1 MTITER
7 DFSQQEVVDRD
18 MYRDYGDQFFAW
30 ARANQPVY
38 RDPVGTWAITKL
50 DDVKWCERQPALFTS
65 AKGSR
70 PNSVQPQ
77 PSMIDSD
84 DPWHATQR
92 RLVSHGFTQRQ
103 MRAYETHIRET
114 VRRLVD
120 TVIGRGQMD
129 LVYDIAKPVPM
140 TLIGELLGAPVYEY
154 DQLQHWSDVM
164 IQGSDK
170 AEYRRDDTMQAV
182 ADYYAYITPVI
193 ADRKANPQDDLVSQ
207 LIHGD
212 ADGEGLDDAHII
224 GNALLLLVGGNET
237 TRNVIAGGLHALIT
251 HPDQLAIAQ
260 ASVDNDGQVAETVI
274 EECLRW
280 VTPIVNMNRYT
291 TADVEIRGVTI
302 PADSQV
308 LMVYMSANRD
318 EDVFAD
324 PFRFDVT
331 RNPNP
336 HVAFGFG
343 PHLCLGAALARLELR
358 WVFTEV
364 LARCRNLRLT
374 DPQFVPE
381 YSHSSFVRG
390 MQSVPVTFDPA

>member
-1 MTITER
+1 MTITDR
-7 DFSQQEVVDRD
+7 DFSKQEVVDRD
-18 MYRDYGDQFFAW
+18 MYRDYGHEFFAW
-30 ARANQPVY
+30 LRAN
-38 RDPVGTWAITKL
+38 DPVHQDPAGTWAITKL
-50 DDVKWCERQPALFTS
+50 EDIKWCERQPATFSS

-77 PSMIDSD
+77 PSMIDAD

-92 RLVSHGFTQRQ
+92 RLVSHGFTNRQ

-114 VRRLVD
+114 ARRLVD
-120 TVIGRGQMD
+120 SVIARGRMD
-129 LVYDIAKPVPM
+129 LVFDIAKPLPM
-140 TLIGELLGAPVYEY
+140 TLIGELLGAPVHEY

-164 IQGSDK
+164 ISGTDK
-170 AEYRRDDTMQAV
+170 EAYRRPDTMQAV

-193 ADRKANPQDDLVSQ
+193 EERKTNPHDDLVSQ

-251 HPDQLAIAQ
+251 HPEQLAIAQ
-260 ASVDNDGQVAETVI
+260 RSVDAGQIDEAVI

-280 VTPIVNMNRYT
+280 VTPIVNMARHT
-291 TADVEIRGVTI
+291 TQDVEVRGVKI
-302 PADSQV
+302 PAESQV

-318 EDVFAD
+318 EDIWDD
-324 PFRFDVT
+324 PFRLDVT

-343 PHLCLGAALARLELR
+343 PHLCLGSALARLELR
-358 WVFTEV
+358 WVYTEV
-364 LARCRNLRLT
+364 LGRCRNLRLA
-374 DPQFVPE
+374 DPDFTPT

-390 MQSVPVTFDPA
+390 IQSVPVLFDPA